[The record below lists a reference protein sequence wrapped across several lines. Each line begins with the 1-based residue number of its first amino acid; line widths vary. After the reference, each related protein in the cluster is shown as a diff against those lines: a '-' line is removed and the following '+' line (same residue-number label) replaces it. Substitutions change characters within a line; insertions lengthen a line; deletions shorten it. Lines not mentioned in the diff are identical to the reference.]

1 MRLQKNPLSSEGKVG
16 FTKVKVN
23 NSMPKQKIEVSRK
36 WLMEVVM
43 IVEKMVLEKDPIKRE
58 KQLNQLLGYIHAA
71 QMFLED
77 KEEK

>member
-1 MRLQKNPLSSEGKVG
+1 
-16 FTKVKVN
+16 
-23 NSMPKQKIEVSRK
+23 MPKQKIEVSRK

-71 QMFLED
+71 QMFLEN